1 MTRLCLILLSACL
14 LRADLAEVKAEANPE
29 KRSELALL
37 HAEAEIAAAKKA
49 YEAGEMDAFRKSVEE
64 VAELADISI
73 DSLDS
78 TGKRARRNPRYFKRA
93 EQRLLVLIRRVDS
106 LEKDVS
112 IEDRALVGAV
122 RKRVE
127 AAHERVL
134 HDIMT
139 KK

>member
-1 MTRLCLILLSACL
+1 
-14 LRADLAEVKAEANPE
+14 
-29 KRSELALL
+29 
-37 HAEAEIAAAKKA
+37 
-49 YEAGEMDAFRKSVEE
+49 
-64 VAELADISI
+64 
-73 DSLDS
+73 
-78 TGKRARRNPRYFKRA
+78 
-93 EQRLLVLIRRVDS
+93 VLIRRVDS